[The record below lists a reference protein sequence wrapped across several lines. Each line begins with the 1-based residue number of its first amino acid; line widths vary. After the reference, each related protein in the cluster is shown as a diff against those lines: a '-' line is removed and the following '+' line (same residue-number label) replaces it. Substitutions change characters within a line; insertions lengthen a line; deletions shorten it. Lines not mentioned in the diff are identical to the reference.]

1 VLGLLQDLHGAGR
14 TIVLITHEHDIADRA
29 SRMLEIRDGK
39 VAS

>member
-1 VLGLLQDLHGAGR
+1 MSGTPAVNPNM
-14 TIVLITHEHDIADRA
+14 HDIADRA